1 MCSFVLLLL
10 KIKSNLVQGFDRGKP
25 AAFNVT
31 VAAVLSSILCKE
43 AQCAFS
49 ILRRA
54 LHAWH
59 VLCIYGSVSEK
70 MSLRYIYIKVIK
82 IIHV

>member
-1 MCSFVLLLL
+1 MHAIQVVYTDRGGGGGTVLLCSLLL
-10 KIKSNLVQGFDRGKP
+10 KIKSNLVHGFDRGKP

-49 ILRRA
+49 ILGRHCMHGRFFVE
-54 LHAWH
+54 L
-59 VLCIYGSVSEK
+59 
-70 MSLRYIYIKVIK
+70 
-82 IIHV
+82 

>member
-1 MCSFVLLLL
+1 MCSLVLL
-10 KIKSNLVQGFDRGKP
+10 KIKSNLVQGLDRGKP

-49 ILRRA
+49 ILGRA
-54 LHAWH
+54 LHAWQ
-59 VLCIYGSVSEK
+59 VLCRTVGYICMCIVGVSYAS
-70 MSLRYIYIKVIK
+70 MYYI
-82 IIHV
+82 

>member
-1 MCSFVLLLL
+1 MCSFVLLFL

-49 ILRRA
+49 ILGRA
-54 LHAWH
+54 LHAWQ
-59 VLCIYGSVSEK
+59 VLCRTVGYIYWMCIVSVSYAS
-70 MSLRYIYIKVIK
+70 MYYI
-82 IIHV
+82 